1 MTWRRTRAS
10 KRASPGVLPTRSST
24 RSQWERC
31 ASERDRSTRSGREP
45 PCCSAPT
52 TSRRRSS
59 PAAAARGSRSTW
71 GSASTSA
78 WQGGCTARRATRS
91 SGSIGRRIPA
101 GPGRSTRRFRERWRE
116 WDWRWGSSRASWVR
130 STDLP
135 VMAERINHAAQMP
148 PIRVL
153 HGGDLSGT
161 RRQCLREH
169 RVRIRHGE
177 DHPNRPTAQRLRTEV
192 VMLGRLISHPELR
205 AVHGQPSHD
214 PTVGSLHT
222 VDLDRPECRLVELNS
237 TGAVPYRQH
246 RRDRT
251 GDGSP
256 LVPHLDRRCSRTE
269 ALYGGPPPPDEERS
283 ERRRVGKEGRSRW
296 SPV

>member
-1 MTWRRTRAS
+1 
-10 KRASPGVLPTRSST
+10 
-24 RSQWERC
+24 
-31 ASERDRSTRSGREP
+31 
-45 PCCSAPT
+45 
-52 TSRRRSS
+52 
-59 PAAAARGSRSTW
+59 
-71 GSASTSA
+71 
-78 WQGGCTARRATRS
+78 
-91 SGSIGRRIPA
+91 
-101 GPGRSTRRFRERWRE
+101 
-116 WDWRWGSSRASWVR
+116 
-130 STDLP
+130 
-135 VMAERINHAAQMP
+135 MAERINHAAQMP

-169 RVRIRHGE
+169 RVRIRHGQ

-214 PTVGSLHT
+214 RTVGSLHT

-256 LVPHLDRRCSRTE
+256 LVPHLDRRCSLTKGKPNPLAFASTVVTRKT
-269 ALYGGPPPPDEERS
+269 AAQRS
-283 ERRRVGKEGRSRW
+283 SRVPVASAPATTRPATMPSRLNTVWRSVYVVMLRPRIIGAPFARRGLMYAG
-296 SPV
+296 

>member
-1 MTWRRTRAS
+1 MTIRS
-10 KRASPGVLPTRSST
+10 FSYLPCFFFFNDT
-24 RSQWERC
+24 
-31 ASERDRSTRSGREP
+31 A
-45 PCCSAPT
+45 T
-52 TSRRRSS
+52 TEIYTLSLHDAL
-59 PAAAARGSRSTW
+59 P
-71 GSASTSA
+71 
-78 WQGGCTARRATRS
+78 
-91 SGSIGRRIPA
+91 I
-101 GPGRSTRRFRERWRE
+101 
-116 WDWRWGSSRASWVR
+116 SWVR

-222 VDLDRPECRLVELNS
+222 VDLDRPECRLV
-237 TGAVPYRQH
+237 
-246 RRDRT
+246 
-251 GDGSP
+251 
-256 LVPHLDRRCSRTE
+256 
-269 ALYGGPPPPDEERS
+269 
-283 ERRRVGKEGRSRW
+283 
-296 SPV
+296 